1 MSLFNTI
8 ARAAYGDEFV
18 DNIVS
23 ECDHEWVHYPT
34 EYESLSGR
42 GTVVQYP
49 EYYVENNMGQVIDIN
64 AVLDMKRFVRKH
76 DLQSEATEEAI
87 EDGTRL
93 ILKYGDDFFL
103 GFIEMYMEE
112 LVRRNK

>member
-49 EYYVENNMGQVIDIN
+49 EYYECEKCGEQHGPSD
-64 AVLDMKRFVRKH
+64 
-76 DLQSEATEEAI
+76 
-87 EDGTRL
+87 
-93 ILKYGDDFFL
+93 
-103 GFIEMYMEE
+103 
-112 LVRRNK
+112 

>member
-1 MSLFNTI
+1 MNV
-8 ARAAYGDEFV
+8 R
-18 DNIVS
+18 N
-23 ECDHEWVHYPT
+23 
-34 EYESLSGR
+34 
-42 GTVVQYP
+42 
-49 EYYVENNMGQVIDIN
+49 VENNMGQVIDIN

-76 DLQSEATEEAI
+76 DLQAEATEEAI

-112 LVRRNK
+112 LVRRNKK

>member
-1 MSLFNTI
+1 MVMSSLTI
-8 ARAAYGDEFV
+8 LLVNVITNGDITLQSTSLYLEEV
-18 DNIVS
+18 LWYNI
-23 ECDHEWVHYPT
+23 
-34 EYESLSGR
+34 LSIMNVR
-42 GTVVQYP
+42 N
-49 EYYVENNMGQVIDIN
+49 VENNMGQVIDIN

-76 DLQSEATEEAI
+76 DLQAEATEEAI

-112 LVRRNK
+112 LVRRNKK